1 MAEKVQTI
9 FEASPGLEVILFFF
23 FIKYKV
29 NFRNIE
35 IRGLQGRKKE
45 DSSFISNL
53 HQNGDNSL

>member
-9 FEASPGLEVILFFF
+9 FEASPGLEVILFFFF

-45 DSSFISNL
+45 DS
-53 HQNGDNSL
+53 

>member
-45 DSSFISNL
+45 DS
-53 HQNGDNSL
+53 